1 MTMKRI
7 LSITLA
13 AAFLGCVFS
22 GCVRDEE
29 LIFEKSASL
38 RLKDVVD
45 NAQKTLV
52 GAEYGWKLY
61 YYPHPDLD
69 YGGYMF
75 TLKFTEDKVEAW
87 GDLFS
92 KSSTSLYK
100 MSYDDGPVLSF
111 DTGNEV
117 LHYFATPSGTSKNLY
132 GESGLYQAH
141 KGDFEFLI
149 MKSSPEEIVLKGK
162 RSGNILYM
170 YPLSE
175 SPESYIA
182 KATQT
187 YNDVFVS
194 SYTGTISGEPAEAYI
209 DLTNRWI
216 TLKLTSDS
224 HAEADDAEAE
234 VPFLYTDTGLL
245 FHDPVTI
252 GGYTIEAL
260 DWVNDTQSLV
270 SRSGDPVAVSLKG
283 QLPPGWRSYDDLLGD
298 YDLLFNDSGEPF
310 WSAPRHANVSLIE
323 DEYKKSMI
331 MTGVNDNYTIKIGYD
346 LSSGNLSMRGQII
359 GQYGANDVYWA
370 PIFARANAAGTG
382 MTYSGWRSTNYG
394 MKLYVD
400 DDASAEA
407 GTIVIKFSPGP
418 NPSAAQPI
426 TGFALIGQTP
436 SGASAG
442 YMTGNAYADWFPFG
456 YRGYAVLWVTMT
468 KK

>member
-1 MTMKRI
+1 MKRI

-13 AAFLGCVFS
+13 ATFLGCVFS

-75 TLKFTEDKVEAW
+75 TLKFTEDEVEAW

-92 KSSTSLYK
+92 ESSTSLYK

-194 SYTGTISGEPAEAYI
+194 SYTGTISGEQAEAYI

-298 YDLLFNDSGEPF
+298 YDLLFNDSGESF
-310 WSAPRHANVSLIE
+310 WSAPRHADVSLIE

-359 GQYGANDVYWA
+359 GQYGVNDVYWA

-436 SGASAG
+436 AGASAG

-456 YRGYAVLWVTMT
+456 YRGYAVFWVTMT

>member
-1 MTMKRI
+1 MKRI

-13 AAFLGCVFS
+13 ATFLGCVFS

-75 TLKFTEDKVEAW
+75 TLKFTEDEVEAW

-92 KSSTSLYK
+92 ESSTSLYK

-194 SYTGTISGEPAEAYI
+194 SYTGTISGEQAEAYI

-298 YDLLFNDSGEPF
+298 YDLLFNDSGESF
-310 WSAPRHANVSLIE
+310 WSAPRHADVSLIE

-359 GQYGANDVYWA
+359 GQYGVNDVYWA

-407 GTIVIKFSPGP
+407 GNIVIKFSPGP

-436 SGASAG
+436 AGASAG

-456 YRGYAVLWVTMT
+456 YRGYAVFWVTMT

>member
-1 MTMKRI
+1 MKRI

-75 TLKFTEDKVEAW
+75 TLKFTEDEVEAW

-92 KSSTSLYK
+92 ESSTSLYK

-117 LHYFATPSGTSKNLY
+117 LHYFATPSGSSKNLY

-194 SYTGTISGEPAEAYI
+194 SYTGTISGEQAEAYI

-298 YDLLFNDSGEPF
+298 YDLLFNDSGESF
-310 WSAPRHANVSLIE
+310 WSAPRHADVSLIE

-359 GQYGANDVYWA
+359 GQYGVNDVYWA

-436 SGASAG
+436 AGASAG

-456 YRGYAVLWVTMT
+456 YRGYAVFWVTMT

>member
-1 MTMKRI
+1 MKRI

-13 AAFLGCVFS
+13 ATFLGCVFS

-75 TLKFTEDKVEAW
+75 TLKFTEDEVEAW

-92 KSSTSLYK
+92 ESSTSLYK

-194 SYTGTISGEPAEAYI
+194 SYTGTISGEQAEAYI

-216 TLKLTSDS
+216 TLTLTSES
-224 HAEADDAEAE
+224 HEGDDDAQAE

-270 SRSGDPVAVSLKG
+270 TRSGDPVAVSLKG

-298 YDLLFNDSGEPF
+298 YDLLFNDSGESF
-310 WSAPRHANVSLIE
+310 WSAPRHADVSLIE

-359 GQYGANDVYWA
+359 GQYGVNDVYWA

-407 GTIVIKFSPGP
+407 GNIVIKFSPGP

-436 SGASAG
+436 AGASAG

-456 YRGYAVLWVTMT
+456 YRGYAVFWVTMT

>member
-1 MTMKRI
+1 MKRI

-13 AAFLGCVFS
+13 ATFLGCVFS

-75 TLKFTEDKVEAW
+75 TLKFTEDEVEAW

-92 KSSTSLYK
+92 ESSTSLYK

-194 SYTGTISGEPAEAYI
+194 SYTGTISGEQAEAYI

-216 TLKLTSDS
+216 TLTLTSES
-224 HAEADDAEAE
+224 HEGDDDAQAE

-359 GQYGANDVYWA
+359 GQYGVNDVYWA

-407 GTIVIKFSPGP
+407 GNIVIKFSPGP

-436 SGASAG
+436 AGASAG

-456 YRGYAVLWVTMT
+456 YRGYAVFWVTMT

>member
-1 MTMKRI
+1 MKRI

-75 TLKFTEDKVEAW
+75 TLRFTEDEVEAW

-92 KSSTSLYK
+92 ESSTSLYK

-194 SYTGTISGEPAEAYI
+194 SYTGTISGEQAEAYI

-216 TLKLTSDS
+216 TLKLTSES
-224 HAEADDAEAE
+224 HEGDDDAQAE

-359 GQYGANDVYWA
+359 GQYGVNDVYWA

-436 SGASAG
+436 AGASAG

-456 YRGYAVLWVTMT
+456 YRGYAVFWVTMT

>member
-1 MTMKRI
+1 MKRI

-75 TLKFTEDKVEAW
+75 TLKFTEDEVEAW

-92 KSSTSLYK
+92 ESSTSLYK

-194 SYTGTISGEPAEAYI
+194 SYTGTISGEQAEAYI

-283 QLPPGWRSYDDLLGD
+283 QLPPGLRSYDDLLGD
-298 YDLLFNDSGEPF
+298 YDLLFNDSGESF
-310 WSAPRHANVSLIE
+310 WSAPRHADVSLIE

-331 MTGVNDNYTIKIGYD
+331 MTGVNDNYTIDRKSTR
-346 LSSGNLSMRGQII
+346 LNSSHIATSRM
-359 GQYGANDVYWA
+359 
-370 PIFARANAAGTG
+370 P
-382 MTYSGWRSTNYG
+382 S
-394 MKLYVD
+394 
-400 DDASAEA
+400 SA
-407 GTIVIKFSPGP
+407 
-418 NPSAAQPI
+418 
-426 TGFALIGQTP
+426 
-436 SGASAG
+436 
-442 YMTGNAYADWFPFG
+442 
-456 YRGYAVLWVTMT
+456 
-468 KK
+468 

>member
-1 MTMKRI
+1 MKRI

-75 TLKFTEDKVEAW
+75 TLKFTEDEVEAW

-92 KSSTSLYK
+92 ESSTSLYK

-194 SYTGTISGEPAEAYI
+194 SYTGTISGEQAEAYI

-359 GQYGANDVYWA
+359 GQYGVNDVYWA

-436 SGASAG
+436 AGASAG
-442 YMTGNAYADWFPFG
+442 YMTGNAYAAWFPFG
-456 YRGYAVLWVTMT
+456 YRGYAVFWVTMT

>member
-1 MTMKRI
+1 MKRI

-75 TLKFTEDKVEAW
+75 TLKFTEDEVEAW

-92 KSSTSLYK
+92 ESSTSLYK

-194 SYTGTISGEPAEAYI
+194 SYTGTISGEQAEAYI

-298 YDLLFNDSGEPF
+298 YDLLFNDSGESF
-310 WSAPRHANVSLIE
+310 WSAPRHADVSLIE

-359 GQYGANDVYWA
+359 GQYGVNDVYWA

-436 SGASAG
+436 AGASAG

-456 YRGYAVLWVTMT
+456 YRGYAVFWVTMT

>member
-1 MTMKRI
+1 M
-7 LSITLA
+7 LA
-13 AAFLGCVFS
+13 VAIIGGVFS

-38 RLKDVVD
+38 RVKDAVD

-52 GAEYGWKLY
+52 AAEYGWKLY

-75 TLKFTEDKVEAW
+75 TLKFTEDEVEAW
-87 GDLFS
+87 ADIFDE
-92 KSSTSLYK
+92 SSTSLYK

-111 DTGNEV
+111 DTGNTV
-117 LHYFATPSGTSKNLY
+117 LHYFATPSGTAMNLY

-149 MKSSPEEIVLKGK
+149 MKSSPEEIILKGK
-162 RSGNILYM
+162 RSGNILHM

-175 SPESYIA
+175 SPESFIKKAA
-182 KATQT
+182 KT
-187 YNDVFVS
+187 YSDVFVS
-194 SYTGTISGEPAEAYI
+194 SYTGSIGGEPAEAFI

-216 TLKLTSDS
+216 TLTLTSDA
-224 HAEADDAEAE
+224 HAEDSDAE
-234 VPFLYTDTGLL
+234 VDTPFLYTDTGLL
-245 FHDPVTI
+245 FHKPVTV

-260 DWVNDTQSLV
+260 DWDNANQSLV
-270 SRSGDPVAVSLKG
+270 SRSGDPVSVSLKG
-283 QLPPGWRSYDDLLGD
+283 QLPPGWRSYEDLLGD
-298 YDLLFNDSGEPF
+298 YDLLFNDSGESF
-310 WSAPRHANVSLIE
+310 WSAPRHANISLVQ
-323 DEYKKSMI
+323 DEYKKSML
-331 MTGVNDNYTIKIGYD
+331 MTGVNANYDIKVLYD
-346 LSSGNLSMRGQII
+346 LSAGSLAIRGQII

-370 PIFARANAAGTG
+370 PIFARSNAAGTG
-382 MTYSGWRSTNYG
+382 MSYSGWRSTNYG

-400 DDASAEA
+400 EDASAAA
-407 GTIVIKFSPGP
+407 GTIVLKFSPGP

-456 YRGYAVLWVTMT
+456 YRGYAVFWVSMT

>member
-1 MTMKRI
+1 MKRI

-13 AAFLGCVFS
+13 ATFLGCVFS

-75 TLKFTEDKVEAW
+75 TLKFTEDEVEAW

-92 KSSTSLYK
+92 ESSTSLYK

-117 LHYFATPSGTSKNLY
+117 LHYFATPSGSSKNLY

-194 SYTGTISGEPAEAYI
+194 SYTGTISGEQAEAYI

-298 YDLLFNDSGEPF
+298 YDLLFNDSGESF
-310 WSAPRHANVSLIE
+310 WSAPRHADVSLIE

-359 GQYGANDVYWA
+359 GQYGVNDVYWA

-407 GTIVIKFSPGP
+407 GNIVIKFSPGP

-436 SGASAG
+436 AGASAG

-456 YRGYAVLWVTMT
+456 YRGYAVFWVTMT

>member
-1 MTMKRI
+1 MKRI

-75 TLKFTEDKVEAW
+75 TLKFTEDEVEAW

-92 KSSTSLYK
+92 ESSTSLYK

-194 SYTGTISGEPAEAYI
+194 SYTGTISGEQAEAYI

-298 YDLLFNDSGEPF
+298 YDLLFNDSGESF
-310 WSAPRHANVSLIE
+310 WSAPRHADVSLIE

-359 GQYGANDVYWA
+359 GQYGVNDVYWA

-407 GTIVIKFSPGP
+407 GNIVIKFSPGP

-436 SGASAG
+436 AGASAG

-456 YRGYAVLWVTMT
+456 YRGYAVFWVTMT

>member
-13 AAFLGCVFS
+13 ATFLGCVFS

-75 TLKFTEDKVEAW
+75 TLKFTEDEVEAW

-92 KSSTSLYK
+92 ESSTSLYK

-194 SYTGTISGEPAEAYI
+194 SYTGTISGEQAEAYI

-298 YDLLFNDSGEPF
+298 YDLLFNDSGESF
-310 WSAPRHANVSLIE
+310 WSAPRHADVSLIE

-359 GQYGANDVYWA
+359 GQYGVNDVYWA

-407 GTIVIKFSPGP
+407 GNIVIKFSPGP

-436 SGASAG
+436 AGASAG

-456 YRGYAVLWVTMT
+456 YRGYAVFWVTMT

>member
-1 MTMKRI
+1 MKRI

-75 TLKFTEDKVEAW
+75 TLKFTEDEVEAW

-92 KSSTSLYK
+92 ESSTSLYK

-117 LHYFATPSGTSKNLY
+117 LHYFATPSGSSKNLY

-194 SYTGTISGEPAEAYI
+194 SYTGTISGEQAEAYI

-298 YDLLFNDSGEPF
+298 YDLLFNDSGESF
-310 WSAPRHANVSLIE
+310 WSAPRHADVSLIE

-359 GQYGANDVYWA
+359 GQYGVNDVYWA

-407 GTIVIKFSPGP
+407 GNIVIKFSPGP

-436 SGASAG
+436 AGASAG

-456 YRGYAVLWVTMT
+456 YRGYAVFWVTMT

>member
-1 MTMKRI
+1 MKRI

-61 YYPHPDLD
+61 YYPHPDLN

-75 TLKFTEDKVEAW
+75 TLKFTEDEVEAW

-92 KSSTSLYK
+92 ESSTSLYK

-117 LHYFATPSGTSKNLY
+117 LHYFATPSGSSKNLY

-194 SYTGTISGEPAEAYI
+194 SYTGTISGEQAEAYI

-216 TLKLTSDS
+216 TLTLTSES
-224 HAEADDAEAE
+224 HEGDDDAQAE

-359 GQYGANDVYWA
+359 GQYGVNDVYWA

-436 SGASAG
+436 AGASAG

-456 YRGYAVLWVTMT
+456 YRGYAVFWVTMT

>member
-1 MTMKRI
+1 MKRI

-13 AAFLGCVFS
+13 ATFLGCVFS

-75 TLKFTEDKVEAW
+75 TLKFTEDEVEAW

-92 KSSTSLYK
+92 ESSTSLYK

-194 SYTGTISGEPAEAYI
+194 SYTGTISGEQAEAYI

-216 TLKLTSDS
+216 TLKLTADS

-298 YDLLFNDSGEPF
+298 YDLLFNDSGESF
-310 WSAPRHANVSLIE
+310 WSAPRHADVSLIE

-359 GQYGANDVYWA
+359 GQYGVNDVYWA

-407 GTIVIKFSPGP
+407 GNIVIKFSPGP

-436 SGASAG
+436 AGASAG

-456 YRGYAVLWVTMT
+456 YRGYAVFWVTMT

>member
-1 MTMKRI
+1 MKRI

-75 TLKFTEDKVEAW
+75 TLKFTEDEVEAW

-92 KSSTSLYK
+92 ESSTSLYK

-182 KATQT
+182 KASQT

-194 SYTGTISGEPAEAYI
+194 SYTGTVSGEPAEAYI

-270 SRSGDPVAVSLKG
+270 NRSGDPVAVSLKG

-298 YDLLFNDSGEPF
+298 YDLLFNDSGESF
-310 WSAPRHANVSLIE
+310 WSAPRHADVSLIE

-359 GQYGANDVYWA
+359 GQYGVNDVYWA

-407 GTIVIKFSPGP
+407 GNIVIKFSPGP

-436 SGASAG
+436 AGASAG

-456 YRGYAVLWVTMT
+456 YRGYAVFWVTMT

>member
-1 MTMKRI
+1 MKRI

-13 AAFLGCVFS
+13 ATFLGCVFS

-75 TLKFTEDKVEAW
+75 TLKFTEDEVEAW

-92 KSSTSLYK
+92 ESSTSLYK

-194 SYTGTISGEPAEAYI
+194 SYTGTISGEQAEAYI

-270 SRSGDPVAVSLKG
+270 NRSGDPVAVSLKG

-298 YDLLFNDSGEPF
+298 YDLLFNDSGESF
-310 WSAPRHANVSLIE
+310 WSAPRHADVSLIE

-359 GQYGANDVYWA
+359 GQYGVNDVYWA

-407 GTIVIKFSPGP
+407 GNIVIKFSPGP

-436 SGASAG
+436 AGASAG

-456 YRGYAVLWVTMT
+456 YRGYAVFWVTMT

>member
-1 MTMKRI
+1 MKRI

-75 TLKFTEDKVEAW
+75 TLKFTEDEVEAW

-92 KSSTSLYK
+92 ESSTSLYK

-117 LHYFATPSGTSKNLY
+117 LHYFATPSGSSKNLY

-194 SYTGTISGEPAEAYI
+194 SYTGTISGEQAEAYI

-216 TLKLTSDS
+216 TLTLTSES
-224 HAEADDAEAE
+224 HEGDDDAQAE

-359 GQYGANDVYWA
+359 GQYGVNDVYWA

-436 SGASAG
+436 AGASAG

-456 YRGYAVLWVTMT
+456 YRGYAVFWVTMT